1 MTHRASNPSQTLCPK
16 SSTSILLL
24 WLFCCCFL
32 FSFYFLEYTVT
43 KRPGF
48 KSQLSPLIVCCNSP
62 KPRAESATQRN
73 TNLFDPNF
81 PTINLLPKNSLHEGK
96 KKKKGEGVSLT
107 SISGETASATSQRQ
121 CLKMYLQVTDVAFSA
136 VTRHRKSTESRCVS
150 ATYYTV

>member
-1 MTHRASNPSQTLCPK
+1 MK
-16 SSTSILLL
+16 
-24 WLFCCCFL
+24 
-32 FSFYFLEYTVT
+32 E
-43 KRPGF
+43 
-48 KSQLSPLIVCCNSP
+48 
-62 KPRAESATQRN
+62 
-73 TNLFDPNF
+73 
-81 PTINLLPKNSLHEGK
+81 